1 MKVATA
7 RPSPPCNHVN
17 TMDSDTSIKRYFL
30 KREEMI
36 RFLGRLEAPDNT
48 AKSLYIPSESLAKRL
63 SEKHDLPPEIVDLA
77 VKSKTGVAVFWSV
90 SQGYAVIPPFPLT
103 ATHSTQGY
111 DTKPLLAMLEYDFRV
126 ALVLV
131 RLGSYA
137 IGLCQGEN
145 LVASKVGTGLVHGRH
160 KKGGS
165 SQQRFQRHRDKQIE
179 SFLTRVCSHAREIL
193 ESHVKTVDYITYG
206 GAWTTILSLQKIC
219 PFLHQID
226 ISNLPPLL
234 DIGEPRQ
241 KILETAIGRVW
252 SSGIT
257 EWHNERKA

>member
-1 MKVATA
+1 M
-7 RPSPPCNHVN
+7 S
-17 TMDSDTSIKRYFL
+17 SDTSIKRYFL

-36 RFLGRLEAPDNT
+36 RFLNKLEAPDNT
-48 AKSLYIPSESLAKRL
+48 AKSLYIPSESSAKRF
-63 SEKHDLPPEIVDLA
+63 SEKPDIPPEIVDLA
-77 VKSKTGVAVFWSV
+77 VKSKTGVVVFWNI
-90 SQGYAVIPPFPLT
+90 SQGYAVVPPFPLT
-103 ATHSTQGY
+103 AAHSAQEY
-111 DTKPLLAMLEYDFRV
+111 DVKPLLALLEHDFRV

-137 IGLCQGEN
+137 IGLCHGES
-145 LVASKVGTGLVHGRH
+145 LAASKVGTGLVHGRH

-179 SFLTRVCSHAREIL
+179 SFLTRVCHHAREII
-193 ESHVKTVDYITYG
+193 EPQATTVDYLAYG

-219 PFLHQID
+219 PFLQKFD
-226 ISNLPPLL
+226 ARNLPPLL

-252 SSGIT
+252 SSSIT